1 MAGKRG
7 QKRSRETSEASEEA
21 APTTSR
27 ARSNDGSESRSS
39 TVQSDKFDML
49 AEAMAS
55 FIKCQEKR
63 DDIRV
68 DATNGDAVPIFDPR
82 NREYTAEMWI
92 HKIDELRTVFNWSE
106 TTTIHFALSKLRGT
120 GELWHRSLPTIKYTW
135 EEWKEKILRDFPAK
149 RDYCQR
155 VADMMNRRKLPNE
168 DYDQYYYDKLALI
181 NMCDFEGPK
190 AVSFIIGG
198 LDDGVVK
205 SGARAG
211 KHETPQ
217 SLYEFLIAHEDDAA
231 HKTTSQTV
239 RPHLNRFHK
248 TGYRKDVRNNKRY
261 HQERSNSNTG
271 GGGSSGINCF
281 KCNKSG
287 HYARDCRVAVK
298 RCILCNKIGH
308 DKKYCLE
315 YRNEGRTQNN
325 GEHSV
330 SKDGT
335 VA

>member
-27 ARSNDGSESRSS
+27 ARSNDDSESRSS

-82 NREYTAEMWI
+82 NKEYTAEMWI
-92 HKIDELRTVFNWSE
+92 HKIDELRTVFKWSE
-106 TTTIHFALSKLRGT
+106 TS
-120 GELWHRSLPTIKYTW
+120 
-135 EEWKEKILRDFPAK
+135 
-149 RDYCQR
+149 
-155 VADMMNRRKLPNE
+155 
-168 DYDQYYYDKLALI
+168 QY
-181 NMCDFEGPK
+181 
-190 AVSFIIGG
+190 SFIIGG